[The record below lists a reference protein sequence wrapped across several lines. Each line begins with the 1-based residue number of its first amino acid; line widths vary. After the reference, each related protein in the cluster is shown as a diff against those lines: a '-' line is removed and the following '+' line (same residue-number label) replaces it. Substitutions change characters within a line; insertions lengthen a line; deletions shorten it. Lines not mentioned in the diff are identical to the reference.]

1 MTNKEFERIKMMA
14 AQAKAAKEA
23 EAKREAE
30 AKAKAE
36 AEAREIVRQ
45 ENRDFEIDL
54 RSGDLEKYGF
64 VSNGSHILPGYTRD
78 NIEISYYGG
87 ELCAID
93 IDGESIEEI
102 IDIPEANGP
111 DDELCYR
118 ITDEAITYLRKLIV
132 K

>member
-1 MTNKEFERIKMMA
+1 MTNKEFERIK

-23 EAKREAE
+23 KAKREAE
-30 AKAKAE
+30 AKAKA
-36 AEAREIVRQ
+36 REEVRRK
-45 ENRDFEIDL
+45 NRDFEIDL
-54 RSGDLEKYGF
+54 RHEDLEKYGF
-64 VSNGSHILPGYTRD
+64 VSNGSPILQCYTRD
-78 NIEISYYGG
+78 NIEVSYYGG

-102 IDIPEANGP
+102 FNIPEASGL

-118 ITDEAITYLRKLIV
+118 ITDEAITYLRELIV

>member
-23 EAKREAE
+23 ETKREAE
-30 AKAKAE
+30 AKAKA
-36 AEAREIVRQ
+36 REKVRQ

-64 VSNGSHILPGYTRD
+64 VSNGSHILPGYIRD
-78 NIEISYYGG
+78 DIEIFYYGS

-102 IDIPEANGP
+102 IDIPEASGP

>member
-1 MTNKEFERIKMMA
+1 MTNKEFERIKKKA

-23 EAKREAE
+23 EARREAE
-30 AKAKAE
+30 AKAKAD

-45 ENRDFEIDL
+45 ENRHFEIDL

-64 VSNGSHILPGYTRD
+64 VSNRSPILPGYTRD

-93 IDGESIEEI
+93 IDGESIEDI
-102 IDIPEANGP
+102 IDIPEASGP
-111 DDELCYR
+111 DDDLCYR

>member
-1 MTNKEFERIKMMA
+1 MTSKEFERIKTMA

-36 AEAREIVRQ
+36 AEAREKVRQ
-45 ENRDFEIDL
+45 ENRHFETDL
-54 RSGDLEKYGF
+54 MSGNLEKYGF

-78 NIEISYYGG
+78 NIEIFYIGS

-93 IDGESIEEI
+93 IDEKSIEDI
-102 IDIPEANGP
+102 IDIPEASGP

>member
-1 MTNKEFERIKMMA
+1 MTNKEFERIKMMV

-23 EAKREAE
+23 ETKREAE
-30 AKAKAE
+30 AKAKA
-36 AEAREIVRQ
+36 REKVRQ

-64 VSNGSHILPGYTRD
+64 VSNGSHILPGYIRD
-78 NIEISYYGG
+78 DIEIFYYGS

-102 IDIPEANGP
+102 IDIPEASGP

>member
-1 MTNKEFERIKMMA
+1 MTSKEFERIKTMA

-36 AEAREIVRQ
+36 AEVREM
-45 ENRDFEIDL
+45 NRDFETDL
-54 RSGDLEKYGF
+54 MSGNLEKYGF
-64 VSNGSHILPGYTRD
+64 VSNGSHILPGYTRGE
-78 NIEISYYGG
+78 IEIFYIGS

-102 IDIPEANGP
+102 IDIPEASGP

>member
-1 MTNKEFERIKMMA
+1 MTNKEFERIKRLA
-14 AQAKAAKEA
+14 AQAKAEK
-23 EAKREAE
+23 AKREAE
-30 AKAKAE
+30 AEAKA
-36 AEAREIVRQ
+36 REKVRR

-54 RSGDLEKYGF
+54 RHGDLEKYGF
-64 VSNGSHILPGYTRD
+64 VSNGSQILLGYTRG
-78 NIEISYYGG
+78 NIEISYYGD
-87 ELCAID
+87 ELSAIE

-102 IDIPEANGP
+102 IDIPEASGL

>member
-14 AQAKAAKEA
+14 AQAKAEKEA

-36 AEAREIVRQ
+36 AEAREKVRQ
-45 ENRDFEIDL
+45 ENRDFETDL

-64 VSNGSHILPGYTRD
+64 VSNGSYIIPGYVMG
-78 NIEISYYGG
+78 NIAISYYGG

-102 IDIPEANGP
+102 FDIPEASGP